1 MSGNLESFSSAEVA
15 SFWRFISSSV
25 SRLVAIL
32 DGLGEEELQ
41 WRPPAPDANSLN
53 VLAMHTLG
61 NLEENIL
68 QTLCGEPA
76 HREYDEEFRADNISA
91 QAVADRWTSLR
102 QRVES
107 ALAILTTSDLDS
119 PRMHPRRGEITGR
132 DVLIVVARHAAEHL
146 GQAELTRDLMRAA
159 QSPVA

>member
-1 MSGNLESFSSAEVA
+1 MSGNRESFSSAEVA

-25 SRLVAIL
+25 SRLVSIL

-41 WRPPAPDANSLN
+41 WRPPAPEANSIN

-68 QTLCGEPA
+68 QTLCGEPV
-76 HREYDEEFRADNISA
+76 HREHDEEFRADKISA
-91 QAVADRWTSLR
+91 QAVEDRWTSLR
-102 QRVES
+102 LRVES
-107 ALAILTTSDLDS
+107 ALAMLTTSDLDR

-132 DVLIVVARHAAEHL
+132 DVLIVVARHTAEHL

-159 QSPVA
+159 QQPVA